1 MAVLASR
8 LLAPPSLAR
17 SQRELASDAQ
27 SVGRKGS
34 SPRTLGG
41 SPSLSLSL
49 HGTGLTTVVLVPVVP
64 PSTAPFEAV

>member
-1 MAVLASR
+1 MAILAFR

-41 SPSLSLSL
+41 SPSLSLSSWHWIDDGRFRS
-49 HGTGLTTVVLVPVVP
+49 HGAAFD
-64 PSTAPFEAV
+64 SPF